1 MFIVAC
7 ILLVLGLIALAV
19 GFGLYRSSKSHSK
32 SDSNS
37 YYSSTSE
44 FADSYPIALVAGG
57 ILTLLAIVAG
67 VISMTYSQD
76 QGEANVVKSISGEV
90 SSIDVD
96 PGFGLKA
103 PWDKLITFD
112 VRNQQAVYKGDGNA
126 TAEGEQVN
134 GPEITIQ
141 DKDKVSANVDIAI
154 RYSIDPSKL
163 GDIYSNYSSQQ
174 ELVARKIDQD
184 MRSVTRNAFSKYTTA
199 GVLEN
204 RTQLE
209 LDIANDLKSRWE
221 NSGVVVESIALQGIR
236 YPEATQNGFTQAQES
251 ATNLKRAQEDLKVK
265 QAEGEQRKAVAEA
278 DAEVKRI
285 NAESESQANKTLNE
299 SLTDEVLQK
308 QYIDALRDIG
318 DKGNLVVVPEG
329 SQPIVNGKV
338 ADK

>member
-7 ILLVLGLIALAV
+7 ILLILGLIALAV
-19 GFGLYRSSKSHSK
+19 GFGLYRSSKSRSK

-57 ILTLLAIVAG
+57 ILTLLAIVTG

-141 DKDKVSANVDIAI
+141 DKDKVC
-154 RYSIDPSKL
+154 L
-163 GDIYSNYSSQQ
+163 
-174 ELVARKIDQD
+174 L
-184 MRSVTRNAFSKYTTA
+184 YTSDA
-199 GVLEN
+199 
-204 RTQLE
+204 
-209 LDIANDLKSRWE
+209 
-221 NSGVVVESIALQGIR
+221 
-236 YPEATQNGFTQAQES
+236 
-251 ATNLKRAQEDLKVK
+251 
-265 QAEGEQRKAVAEA
+265 A
-278 DAEVKRI
+278 DE
-285 NAESESQANKTLNE
+285 
-299 SLTDEVLQK
+299 
-308 QYIDALRDIG
+308 
-318 DKGNLVVVPEG
+318 
-329 SQPIVNGKV
+329 
-338 ADK
+338 

>member
-7 ILLVLGLIALAV
+7 VLLILGIIALVIGFSLNKSSKSQSTYSANDLEDYHRIVSISGVVLLVL
-19 GFGLYRSSKSHSK
+19 
-32 SDSNS
+32 
-37 YYSSTSE
+37 
-44 FADSYPIALVAGG
+44 
-57 ILTLLAIVAG
+57 AIISG

-96 PGFGLKA
+96 PGFGMKA
-103 PWDKLITFD
+103 PWDSLITFD
-112 VRNQQAVYKGDGNA
+112 VRNQQAVYKGDGTA

-209 LDIANDLKSRWE
+209 VDIAEDLKRRWE

-265 QAEGEQRKAVAEA
+265 EAEGAQRKAVAEA
-278 DAEVKRI
+278 DAEVRRI
-285 NAESESQANKTLNE
+285 NAESEAAANETLSKSLNE
-299 SLTDEVLQK
+299 NVLQ
-308 QYIDALRDIG
+308 QEYINALKEIG

-329 SQPIVNGKV
+329 SQPIVGGQK
-338 ADK
+338 